1 MPLLTCS
8 IVQLKK
14 KTEQFELVSQPEEL
28 GTLQS
33 ELLFLPK
40 YCRVK
45 CDSESTAQTD
55 SCYKTM
61 THRETSKS
69 IKSRCYTGPFKLQSS
84 SDWNAC
90 KTLREQCKEEW
101 ARVLPLL
108 CKTPIKSHRFTW
120 FTIKLLL
127 LKVFLQVT
135 ESWSGVFLTL
145 LQHYSLFFVK

>member
-1 MPLLTCS
+1 MFKSS
-8 IVQLKK
+8 IKK
-14 KTEQFELVSQPEEL
+14 KKQSELVSQPEEL
-28 GTLQS
+28 GTLQF

-45 CDSESTAQTD
+45 CDSESAAQTD

-69 IKSRCYTGPFKLQSS
+69 RYYTGPFKLQSS
-84 SDWNAC
+84 SDWNVC

-101 ARVLPLL
+101 ARFLPPL

>member
-1 MPLLTCS
+1 MFKSSIKKKNNLSLFRSQRSWAPCSLNSSFYQS
-8 IVQLKK
+8 IV
-14 KTEQFELVSQPEEL
+14 
-28 GTLQS
+28 
-33 ELLFLPK
+33 
-40 YCRVK
+40 
-45 CDSESTAQTD
+45 ESNVTAQTD

-69 IKSRCYTGPFKLQSS
+69 RYYTGPFKLQSS
-84 SDWNAC
+84 SDWNVC

-101 ARVLPLL
+101 ARFLPPL